1 MPNSTSLLRLSLP
14 IVGGD
19 DGAWGG
25 YVNDGVTSLVD
36 VAVAGRVALDM
47 TGGSVTLTVFN
58 NAPDQARNMILDLQG
73 SPASP
78 VNVIC
83 PSSSKV
89 YAVRNSCG
97 QIATIKTAS
106 NTGVSVPNGK
116 SVFVMCDGV
125 NVSEVVTNATA
136 FSVNNDPVVSVAAV
150 QSLSN
155 KTLASPTI
163 VSPTLT
169 NPILGTPAS
178 GNLVNCTN
186 LPLTTGVSGN
196 LPVANLNSGSNAGS
210 TTFWRGDGV
219 WAVPAGGGSGGSGTV
234 TSVSITTA
242 NGFTGTVVNPTTTPA
257 ITLNTNLTGLLKGTG
272 TALSVATAGT
282 DYVIPS
288 GVLGTPSSGNLSNCT
303 NIPVAN
309 AVGNLPVSNLNSG
322 TSATSSTFWRG
333 DGTWAVPAG
342 TGTGITS
349 VSVATANGFAGT
361 ATGTST
367 PVITLTTSVT
377 GLVKGNGTT
386 GLLSA
391 AVGGTDYVVPGG
403 ALGTPSSGTITNCS
417 GSPQLTYVINP
428 RTASY
433 TLLLTDAA
441 SRLITVTSTSATTVT
456 IPTNASVAFPI
467 GTAIDVI
474 QMSSGQVTIAA
485 TSPAAVSGTPGVKLR
500 TQYSSATMI
509 KLDTDSWVVVGDL
522 AA

>member
-1 MPNSTSLLRLSLP
+1 MPQ
-14 IVGGD
+14 VGGD

-25 YVNDGVTSLVD
+25 YINDGMTSLVD

-47 TGGSVTLTVFN
+47 TSGSVTLTVN
-58 NAPDQARNMILDLQG
+58 YNAADQSRNMILDLQG
-73 SPASP
+73 TPTAS

-89 YAVRNSCG
+89 YAVRNTCG
-97 QIATIKTAS
+97 QIATIKTAGG
-106 NTGVSVPNGK
+106 TGVSVPNGK

-155 KTLASPTI
+155 KTLATPTI
-163 VSPTLT
+163 VSPT
-169 NPILGTPAS
+169 ISGAVLGTPVS
-178 GNLVNCTN
+178 GNLINCTN
-186 LPLTTGVSGN
+186 LSLTAGVSGN
-196 LPVANLNSGSNAGS
+196 LPVTNLNSGKTATNANADS

-219 WAVPAGGGSGGSGTV
+219 WATPTGSGPGGSGTV

-242 NGFTGTVVNPTTTPA
+242 NGFAGTVATATTTPA
-257 ITLNTNLTGLLKGTG
+257 ITLTTNLTGLLKGNG

-282 DYVIPS
+282 DYVAPS
-288 GVLGTPSSGNLSNCT
+288 GVLGTPSSGTLTNCTGLPLTTGVTGNLSVT
-303 NIPVAN
+303 
-309 AVGNLPVSNLNSG
+309 NLNSG
-322 TSATSSTFWRG
+322 KTATNANADSTTFWRG
-333 DGTWAVPAG
+333 DGVWAVPAG

-386 GLLSA
+386 LSA

-417 GSPQLTYVINP
+417 GSPQLTYVINAQ
-428 RTASY
+428 TASY
-433 TLLLTDAA
+433 TLVLADAA
-441 SRLITVTSTSATTVT
+441 SRLITITSSSITTVS
-456 IPTNASVAFPI
+456 IPLNASVAFPI
-467 GTAIDVI
+467 GTAIDVM
-474 QMSSGQVTIAA
+474 QTGTAQVTIAGINSNV
-485 TSPAAVSGTPGVKLR
+485 TVNGTPGLKLR

-509 KLDTDSWVVVGDL
+509 KLDTNSWVVVGDL

>member
-14 IVGGD
+14 QVGGD

-25 YVNDGVTSLVD
+25 YINDGMTSLVD
-36 VAVAGRVALDM
+36 VSIAGRVALDM
-47 TGGSVTLTVFN
+47 TSGSVTLTVN
-58 NAPDQARNMILDLQG
+58 YNAADQARNMILDLQG
-73 SPASP
+73 TPTAS

-89 YAVRNSCG
+89 YAVRNTCG
-97 QIATIKTAS
+97 QIAIIKTAGG
-106 NTGVSVPNGK
+106 TGVSVPNNK

-163 VSPTLT
+163 VNPT
-169 NPILGTPAS
+169 ISSAVLGTPIS
-178 GNLVNCTN
+178 GNLINCTN
-186 LPLTTGVSGN
+186 LSLTSGVSGN
-196 LPVANLNSGSNAGS
+196 LPVTNLNSGSLASS

-219 WAVPAGGGSGGSGTV
+219 WATPAGGGGGGGTV

-242 NGFTGTVVNPTTTPA
+242 NGFAGTVATSTTTPA
-257 ITLNTNLTGLLKGTG
+257 ITLTTNLTGLLKGNG

-282 DYVIPS
+282 DYVAPS
-288 GVLGTPSSGNLSNCT
+288 GVLGTPSSGTLTNCT
-303 NIPVAN
+303 GLPLTTGVT
-309 AVGNLPVSNLNSG
+309 GNLPVTNLNAG

-349 VSVATANGFAGT
+349 ISVATANGFAGT

-377 GLVKGNGTT
+377 GLVKGNGST
-386 GLLSA
+386 LSA

-417 GSPQLTYVINP
+417 GSPQLTYVINAQ
-428 RTASY
+428 TTSY
-433 TLLLTDAA
+433 TLVLADAA
-441 SRLITVTSTSATTVT
+441 SKFITITSASITTVS
-456 IPTNASVAFPI
+456 IPLNASVSFPI
-467 GTAIDVI
+467 GTAIDVM
-474 QMSSGQVTIAA
+474 QTGTAQVTIAGISGV
-485 TSPAAVSGTPGVKLR
+485 TVNGTPGLKLR
-500 TQYSSATMI
+500 TQYSSATMV
-509 KLDTDSWVVVGDL
+509 KLDTNSWVVVGDL

>member
-1 MPNSTSLLRLSLP
+1 MPQ
-14 IVGGD
+14 VGGD

-25 YVNDGVTSLVD
+25 YINDGMTSLVD
-36 VAVAGRVALDM
+36 VAVAGRVVLDM
-47 TGGSVTLTVFN
+47 TSGSVTLTVN
-58 NAPDQARNMILDLQG
+58 YNAADQARNMILDLQG
-73 SPASP
+73 TPTAS

-89 YAVRNSCG
+89 YAVRNTCG
-97 QIATIKTAS
+97 QIATIKTAGG
-106 NTGVSVPNGK
+106 TGVSVPNNK

-155 KTLASPTI
+155 KTLATPTI
-163 VSPTLT
+163 VSPTISGA
-169 NPILGTPAS
+169 ILGTPVS
-178 GNLVNCTN
+178 GNLINCTN
-186 LPLTTGVSGN
+186 LSLQTGVSGN
-196 LPVANLNSGSNAGS
+196 LPVTNLNSGSLAS
-210 TTFWRGDGV
+210 SATFWRGDGV
-219 WAVPAGGGSGGSGTV
+219 WATPAGGGGGGGGTV

-242 NGFTGTVVNPTTTPA
+242 NGFAGTVATATTTPA
-257 ITLNTNLTGLLKGTG
+257 ITLTTNLTGLLKGNG

-282 DYVIPS
+282 DYVTPS
-288 GVLGTPSSGNLSNCT
+288 GVLGTPSSGTLTNCT
-303 NIPVAN
+303 GLPLTTGVT
-309 AVGNLPVSNLNSG
+309 GNLPVTNLNAG

-386 GLLSA
+386 LSA

-417 GSPQLTYVINP
+417 GSPQLTYVINAQ
-428 RTASY
+428 TTGY
-433 TLLLTDAA
+433 TLVLADAA
-441 SRLITVTSTSATTVT
+441 SRLITITSSSATTVT
-456 IPTNASVAFPI
+456 IPLNASVAFPT
-467 GTAIDVI
+467 GTAIDVM
-474 QMSSGQVTIAA
+474 QTGTGQVTIAGISGV
-485 TSPAAVSGTPGVKLR
+485 TVNGTPGLKLR

-509 KLDTDSWVVVGDL
+509 KLDTNSWVVVGDL